1 MRTHKRYRL
10 DRVVVTPLQTRPA
23 SWAFAGQPVRGTEQT
38 FAVTD
43 TNLPSRNEWEF
54 IVRVPRQ
61 RGGRV
66 EVRPRTTPRLRAW
79 EELPDR
85 SLTFSPATRGSG
97 RGKWYGQVALADLA
111 GKRSRVVVGADARHK
126 LPHWFNDLASRM
138 RRKETVRTTRG
149 TDGGSLVVLIDAA
162 DYPAMIRLYF
172 ATKVWILSERIA
184 PESITDR

>member
-1 MRTHKRYRL
+1 MRTRKRYRL
-10 DRVVVTPLQTRPA
+10 DRVLVTPMQIRPA
-23 SWAFAGQPVRGTEQT
+23 SWAFAGRPVRGTEQT
-38 FAVTD
+38 FAVVD
-43 TNLPSRNEWEF
+43 TNLPSRNAWEF
-54 IVRVPRQ
+54 IVRVPRE

-97 RGKWYGQVALADLA
+97 RGKWYGQVALADLS
-111 GKRSRVVVGADARHK
+111 GNRSRVVVGADARHA
-126 LPHWFNDLASRM
+126 LPHWFNELSGRM
-138 RRKETVRTTRG
+138 RRKETVKPTRG
-149 TDGGSLVVLIDAA
+149 TDGGSLVVLMDAT